1 MEESKTKF
9 SDRTEKFL
17 AKYSACLAD
26 AKKYYTKEQSDR
38 IIDAAVVYEKI
49 RVALEYQEDHLVF
62 KNAIARILK
71 RRYTLS
77 PNTSEKRLTSDLVSE
92 LSWANYVNPE
102 TLGETVWKSI
112 EEIVHKYIIFLKYV
126 RSSIHPKNELH
137 SIIINLCACEIEE
150 LILPKSENDVILD
163 FTHDVLRKNLDTQ
176 DLISESENEIQLKI
190 AIFYLLLKPDIHLV
204 QYWLLKKYYPKWHS
218 YSDEEVKNFAKSFD
232 LYFNQIDKSI
242 NHPRRFRYLQF
253 TKKYIGPFRVLKAA
267 LMSNNFTVDI
277 LHDQPGRLIT
287 ASMETYNSMVAETKK
302 RVWRGIT
309 RALIFLLVTKISLA
323 FLLEVPFDRMF
334 MGEVNYLTLAINV
347 TLPPLLM
354 LITGSFIHTPSKKN
368 YHVVRDSLISILYEN
383 KIEDKEFKLE
393 EEKAPSYNLF
403 NLIYSLATLAI
414 LYGVI
419 RLLFVLKFNFFSIIL
434 FFIFVSAVSF
444 FSFRIRN
451 LAQELIVRKT
461 RDNTLTSFVE
471 LIFLPFIRIGRYISN
486 QLSYFNPFILI
497 LDFLIEAPLKTI
509 IRIANSWKRFINKK
523 KEELEY

>member
-1 MEESKTKF
+1 MEESKAKF

-17 AKYSACLAD
+17 EKYSKCLAD
-26 AKKYYTKEQSDR
+26 AKKYQTKEQSDR
-38 IIDAAVVYEKI
+38 IIDAALLYEKI

-77 PNTSEKRLTSDLVSE
+77 PNLSEKRLTSDLVSE
-92 LSWANYVNPE
+92 LAWANYVNPE
-102 TLGETVWKSI
+102 TLGDTVWKNI
-112 EEIVHKYIIFLKYV
+112 EGIVRKYIIFLQNAKSNQFV
-126 RSSIHPKNELH
+126 KNELQ

-150 LILPKSENDVILD
+150 LILPKEENDVLVD
-163 FTHDVLRKNLDTQ
+163 FTYEVLRKTLDTQ
-176 DLISESENEIQLKI
+176 ELISEAENEIQLKI
-190 AIFYLLLKPDIHLV
+190 AIYYLLLKPDLHLI
-204 QYWLLKKYYPKWHS
+204 QYWLLKKFYPKWTS
-218 YSDEEVKNFAKSFD
+218 YSEEEVKNFAKSFD
-232 LYFNQIDKSI
+232 PYFNQIDKSLK
-242 NHPRRFRYLQF
+242 HHRRFRYLQF

-267 LMSNNFTVDI
+267 LISNNFTLDI
-277 LHDQPGRLIT
+277 LRSQPGRLIT

-302 RVWRGIT
+302 RVWRGVI

-334 MGEVNYLTLAINV
+334 MGGVNYLTLGINV

-354 LITGSFIHTPSKKN
+354 FIAGSFIHAPSKKN
-368 YHVVRDSLISILYEN
+368 YHVVRDSLMNILYDN
-383 KIEDKEFKLE
+383 KIEDKEFRLE
-393 EEKAPSYNLF
+393 EEKAPSYGLF
-403 NLIYSLATLAI
+403 NLIYSIVTLAI
-414 LYGVI
+414 LYGSI
-419 RLLFVLKFNFFSIIL
+419 RLLLALDFNFFSILL

-451 LAQELIVRKT
+451 FAQELIVRRT
-461 RDNTLTSFVE
+461 RDNTLTSVVE

-486 QLSYFNPFILI
+486 QLSYFNPFILV